1 LGSVPTGATAGSKVR
16 PASDALAP
24 FAMSCVTITIN
35 GFFVPG
41 SSRACGSAATSPP
54 AARSPAGFPSF
65 MSKAG
70 SVAVWPDTTMV
81 EPALTGPQAG
91 RSASGRIQC

>member
-1 LGSVPTGATAGSKVR
+1 MSVLR

-24 FAMSCVTITIN
+24 FAMSCVTITSN

-41 SSRACGSAATSPP
+41 SSRACGNAVTSPP
-54 AARSPAGFPSF
+54 AARSPAGFPSI

-70 SVAVWPDTTMV
+70 SDAVRPETTMV
-81 EPALTGPQAG
+81 EPALAGPQAG
-91 RSASGRIQC
+91 RSASGRIHC